1 MAGSYVGRNRRQ
13 ILPGADSSARG
24 ALSRCFHHVDT
35 MTSGRRPITGRDA
48 AGAGMLMLSVNL
60 LCAAVGAGVGAL
72 VGALVPLLLVGF
84 FIGFF
89 LGIRVVAKRFQ
100 DL

>member
-1 MAGSYVGRNRRQ
+1 MTN
-13 ILPGADSSARG
+13 
-24 ALSRCFHHVDT
+24 SRPPV
-35 MTSGRRPITGRDA
+35 TGRDVTG
-48 AGAGMLMLSVNL
+48 AGALLLSVNAI
-60 LCAAVGAGVGAL
+60 CAAVGAGIGAL
-72 VGALVPLLLVGF
+72 IDAMLPLMLPGF